1 MSQVFVG
8 NGRASLPERSE
19 SPSAGSG
26 VFANNLRLYTSLAH
40 TPTPPE
46 SWLRLCLYAP
56 VGTPATAPNFTPCAS
71 GPQAVTTATSA
82 ATTPAVIPSA
92 KP

>member
-19 SPSAGSG
+19 SPSAPAEYSQII
-26 VFANNLRLYTSLAH
+26 LRLYTSLAH

-56 VGTPATAPNFTPCAS
+56 VGAPATAPNFTPCAS

>member
-1 MSQVFVG
+1 MSPGLRRQW
-8 NGRASLPERSE
+8 ACQ
-19 SPSAGSG
+19 SAGAFRVALGTSG
-26 VFANNLRLYTSLAH
+26 IFANNLRLYTSLAH